1 MNQNDFDQKERQRDL
16 ERETSYY
23 SEDRLC
29 LRCEEDEAELDED
42 HCSYCLETIRLQNK
56 DRFIAQETY

>member
-1 MNQNDFDQKERQRDL
+1 MNQNDFDQKEKQRDL

-23 SEDRLC
+23 PEDNLC
-29 LRCEEDEAELDED
+29 MRCEEEEAEPNED
-42 HCSYCLETIRLQNK
+42 YCSYCNETIRLQNK